1 MDVKHFVFWDRA
13 TAPPTPDDLSLFG
26 IGDGTTFVDGVGVY
40 AAATLVDGNVVI
52 QQISSSS
59 GGANAPIR

>member
-1 MDVKHFVFWDRA
+1 MGAKHFVFWDRA

-40 AAATLVDGNVVI
+40 AVAALVDGSVVI
-52 QQISSSS
+52 QQISLPS
-59 GGANAPIR
+59 GGVNAPIR